1 MFGGMSTAM
10 QETAAFEDGE
20 KFIVPVRALNALPA
34 IADASDKG
42 LACLALVGAG
52 FSYRTAGQL
61 LGISG
66 PAVHQHVEK
75 LDPNREY
82 ILDGAARNAVICAL
96 LTRGLGSYLAEA
108 LDPGKIAKLGAGTA
122 LRGVLDLLRELRE
135 YDGIE
140 EPRRRSAE
148 DLVASL
154 TARAESAGEGQG

>member
-1 MFGGMSTAM
+1 MNADPEESP
-10 QETAAFEDGE
+10 AFEALE
-20 KFIVPVRALNALPA
+20 KFVVPVRALNALPA
-34 IADASDKG
+34 IAEASERG

-52 FSYRTAGQL
+52 FSYRTVGRL
-61 LGISG
+61 LGCTPG
-66 PAVHQHVEK
+66 DVHYQVGK
-75 LDPNREY
+75 LDPDREY
-82 ILDGAARNAVICAL
+82 ILDGAARSAIICAL

-154 TARAESAGEGQG
+154 TARAEATGEGQG